1 MKTKKVLYDGVEY
14 DTLQQANG
22 HLILIRMI
30 QSFLLLKT
38 LSGILLIIWWM
49 MRVGKIITTYWKIE
63 VQDELG

>member
-14 DTLQQANG
+14 DTRLMNG

-38 LSGILLIIWWM
+38 LSGILLMIWWM

>member
-1 MKTKKVLYDGVEY
+1 
-14 DTLQQANG
+14 
-22 HLILIRMI
+22 MI